1 LRLHS
6 LPFQTLT
13 PLHASP
19 SKPLLHFVPRLSQ
32 PSFCRV
38 SLSLTLTSLHVYFP
52 DPHFVACLFSDPHST
67 MRPMT
72 SLSLPWLMR
81 DLPTLVSTASHFPYL
96 DQTSHEKFTSS
107 SLIHVYHLSLLVA
120 LLSCTL
126 HFPMPL
132 CLLLCCAFLLL
143 VVVSNNKKHIVIF
156 KKIIN

>member
-1 LRLHS
+1 MPP
-6 LPFQTLT
+6 LPNPYSISCLAF
-13 PLHASP
+13 PNP
-19 SKPLLHFVPRLSQ
+19 HFV
-32 PSFCRV
+32 V
-38 SLSLTLTSLHVYFP
+38 SLSLTLTSLRVYFP